1 MAASVSSR
9 WCLVFSATARGSARR
24 GARAMYAAS
33 VRITSEIC
41 AGVRP
46 AIVAAHSNRDRYDRN
61 MLALSR
67 PFFAALALALCPA
80 LVGAQAAF
88 PEKPVRFVVGFTP
101 GGPSDILAR
110 ALGQKLADGWRSP
123 VVIENRP
130 GAGGN
135 VAAEAVAKASADGYT
150 WLLGNNSILAT
161 NQSLYRSLAYDPVK
175 DFAPVAL
182 VAIQPNILVVNPD
195 VPAKSVR
202 ELIAL
207 AKSKP
212 GRLNYASSGSGAAAH
227 LAGELFKTMTGTD
240 MVHVPYKGAQ
250 PALTDVIA
258 GQAQLMFATSA
269 SVIPYIKAGR
279 LRALAVTTARR
290 SASVPDLPTVAEA
303 GVPGFEAIT
312 WHGVVVP
319 AATPAA
325 LVERLNR
332 DIVTALREGDL
343 RERLE
348 SLGAEVAAG
357 TPREFADY
365 IAAEIP
371 KWTKVV
377 KDSGARAE

>member
-1 MAASVSSR
+1 M
-9 WCLVFSATARGSARR
+9 RR
-24 GARAMYAAS
+24 IA
-33 VRITSEIC
+33 
-41 AGVRP
+41 
-46 AIVAAHSNRDRYDRN
+46 
-61 MLALSR
+61 
-67 PFFAALALALCPA
+67 AALFIAVAFSG
-80 LVGAQAAF
+80 GASAQGW
-88 PEKPVRFVVGFTP
+88 PEKPVRLVVGFTP

-110 ALGQKLADGWRSP
+110 ALGQKLAESWTQQ

-135 VAAEAVAKASADGYT
+135 IAAEVVAKSAPDGYT

-161 NQSLYRSLAYDPVK
+161 NQSLYARLAYDPVK

-182 VAIQPNILVVNPD
+182 VAIQPNILVVNPG
-195 VPAKSVR
+195 VKAASLK

-207 AKSKP
+207 AKAKP
-212 GRLNYASSGSGAAAH
+212 GELNYASSGSGAAAH
-227 LAGELFKTMTGTD
+227 LAGELFKAMAGVE

-279 LRALAVTTARR
+279 LRALAVTTAQR
-290 SASVPDLPTVAEA
+290 SATVPELPTVSEA

-319 AATPAA
+319 AATPAP
-325 LVERLNR
+325 LVGRLNG
-332 DIVTALREGDL
+332 DIVKVLGMRDL

-348 SLGAEVAAG
+348 SLGAELAPG
-357 TPREFADY
+357 TPQDFADY
-365 IAAEIP
+365 IAREIP
-371 KWTKVV
+371 KWAKVV
-377 KDSGARAE
+377 RDSGARAE

>member
-1 MAASVSSR
+1 MRHIA
-9 WCLVFSATARGSARR
+9 
-24 GARAMYAAS
+24 
-33 VRITSEIC
+33 
-41 AGVRP
+41 
-46 AIVAAHSNRDRYDRN
+46 
-61 MLALSR
+61 
-67 PFFAALALALCPA
+67 AALLVALAFSG
-80 LVGAQAAF
+80 GAAAQGW
-88 PEKPVRFVVGFTP
+88 PEKPVRFIVGFTP

-110 ALGQKLADGWRSP
+110 ALGQKLADLRGQQ

-135 VAAEAVAKASADGYT
+135 IAAELVAKSAPDGAT

-161 NQSLYRSLAYDPVK
+161 NQSLYRSLGYDPVK

-182 VAIQPNILVVNPD
+182 VAIQPNILVVNPN
-195 VPAKSVR
+195 VPAGSVK

-207 AKSKP
+207 AKAKP
-212 GRLNYASSGSGAAAH
+212 GELNYASSGSGAAAH
-227 LAGELFKTMTGTD
+227 LAGELFKAMTGVD

-290 SASVPDLPTVAEA
+290 SAAVPELPTLSEA

-319 AATPAA
+319 GATPAP

-332 DIVTALREGDL
+332 DIVKVLRLPDL

-348 SLGAEVAAG
+348 SLGAEVVAG
-357 TPREFADY
+357 TPRDFADY
-365 IAAEIP
+365 IAREIP

>member
-1 MAASVSSR
+1 M
-9 WCLVFSATARGSARR
+9 
-24 GARAMYAAS
+24 
-33 VRITSEIC
+33 
-41 AGVRP
+41 RP
-46 AIVAAHSNRDRYDRN
+46 GF
-61 MLALSR
+61 R
-67 PFFAALALALCPA
+67 PFLAALALLAPA
-80 LVGAQAAF
+80 FASAQAGF

-110 ALGQKLADGWRSP
+110 ALGQKLADVWRSQ
-123 VVIENRP
+123 VVVENRP

-135 VAAEAVAKASADGYT
+135 VAAEAVARAPADGYT

-161 NQSLYRSLAYDPVK
+161 NQSLYRSLGYDPVK

-182 VAIQPNILVVNPD
+182 VAVQPNILVVNPE
-195 VPAKSVR
+195 VPVRSVQD
-202 ELIAL
+202 LIAL
-207 AKSKP
+207 AKSRP

-227 LAGELFKTMTGTD
+227 LAGELFKSMTGVD

-319 AATPAA
+319 AATPPG

-332 DIVTALREGDL
+332 DIVAALGERDL

-348 SLGAEVAAG
+348 SLGAEVSPG
-357 TPREFADY
+357 TPRDFARY
-365 IAAEIP
+365 IASEIP

>member
-1 MAASVSSR
+1 MNRLAAI
-9 WCLVFSATARGSARR
+9 VFGATLAVVA
-24 GARAMYAAS
+24 GARA
-33 VRITSEIC
+33 E
-41 AGVRP
+41 G
-46 AIVAAHSNRDRYDRN
+46 
-61 MLALSR
+61 
-67 PFFAALALALCPA
+67 
-80 LVGAQAAF
+80 F
-88 PEKPVRFVVGFTP
+88 PEKPLRFIVGFTP

-110 ALGQKLADGWRSP
+110 ALGQKLSDSWAQQ

-135 VAAEAVAKASADGYT
+135 IAAEIAAKSAPDGYT

-161 NQSLYRSLAYDPVK
+161 NQSLYSKLAFDPVK

-182 VAIQPNILVVNPD
+182 VAIQPNILVVNPA
-195 VPAKSVR
+195 VPAASVK

-212 GRLNYASSGSGAAAH
+212 GQLNYASSGSGAAAH
-227 LAGELFKTMTGTD
+227 LAAELFKTMAGVE

-258 GQAQLMFATSA
+258 GRAQLMFATSA

-279 LRALAVTTARR
+279 LRALAVTTAQR
-290 SASVPDLPTVAEA
+290 SPTVPELPTVSEA

-319 AATPAA
+319 RATPAL
-325 LVERLNR
+325 LVARLNS
-332 DIVTALREGDL
+332 DIGKALAAPDL

-348 SLGAEVAAG
+348 SLGAELAAG
-357 TPREFADY
+357 TPQDFADY
-365 IAAEIP
+365 IAREIP
-371 KWTKVV
+371 KWAKVV

>member
-1 MAASVSSR
+1 MR
-9 WCLVFSATARGSARR
+9 H
-24 GARAMYAAS
+24 
-33 VRITSEIC
+33 
-41 AGVRP
+41 
-46 AIVAAHSNRDRYDRN
+46 VAA
-61 MLALSR
+61 AL
-67 PFFAALALALCPA
+67 FVALAFSGGVA
-80 LVGAQAAF
+80 AQGR
-88 PEKPVRFVVGFTP
+88 PDNPVLFIVGFTP

-110 ALGQKLADGWRSP
+110 ALGQKLADQWGQQL
-123 VVIENRP
+123 VIENRP

-135 VAAEAVAKASADGYT
+135 IAAELVAKSAPDGYT

-161 NQSLYRSLAYDPVK
+161 NQSLYRRLPYDPVK

-182 VAIQPNILVVNPD
+182 VAVQPNILVVNPG
-195 VPAKSVR
+195 VPANSVT

-207 AKSKP
+207 AKAKP
-212 GRLNYASSGSGAAAH
+212 GQLNYASSGSGAAAH
-227 LAGELFKTMTGTD
+227 LAGELFKAMTGVD

-279 LRALAVTTARR
+279 LRALAVTTSQR
-290 SASVPDLPTVAEA
+290 SGVVPELPTVSEA

-319 AATPAA
+319 AATPAP
-325 LVERLNR
+325 LVERLNADVVR
-332 DIVTALREGDL
+332 MLRMRDL

-348 SLGAEVAAG
+348 SLGAEVAPG
-357 TPREFADY
+357 TPRDFAEY
-365 IAAEIP
+365 IAREIP
-371 KWTKVV
+371 KWAKVV

>member
-1 MAASVSSR
+1 MNRLAAIV
-9 WCLVFSATARGSARR
+9 CGAALAVVPGAA
-24 GARAMYAAS
+24 GARA
-33 VRITSEIC
+33 E
-41 AGVRP
+41 G
-46 AIVAAHSNRDRYDRN
+46 
-61 MLALSR
+61 
-67 PFFAALALALCPA
+67 
-80 LVGAQAAF
+80 F
-88 PEKPVRFVVGFTP
+88 PEKPSHFIVGFTP
-101 GGPSDILAR
+101 GGPSDIIAR
-110 ALGQKLADGWRSP
+110 ALGQKLSEFWSQP

-135 VAAEAVAKASADGYT
+135 IAAEAAAKSPPDGYT

-161 NQSLYRSLAYDPVK
+161 NQSLYKKLAFDPVA

-182 VAIQPNILVVNPD
+182 VAIQPNILVVNPA
-195 VPAKSVR
+195 VPATSVA

-207 AKSKP
+207 AKARP
-212 GRLNYASSGSGAAAH
+212 GQLNYASSGSGAAAH
-227 LAGELFKTMTGTD
+227 LAGELFKTMAGVQ

-279 LRALAVTTARR
+279 LRALAVTTSKR
-290 SASVPDLPTVAEA
+290 SAAVPDLPTVSEA

-319 AATPAA
+319 RATPRA
-325 LVERLNR
+325 LVERLNA
-332 DIVTALREGDL
+332 DIVKALQARDL

-348 SLGAEVAAG
+348 SLGAELAPG
-357 TPREFADY
+357 SPQDFADY
-365 IAAEIP
+365 IAREIP
-371 KWTKVV
+371 KWAKVV

>member
-1 MAASVSSR
+1 MRRIAAALFIAVA
-9 WCLVFSATARGSARR
+9 FSGGATA
-24 GARAMYAAS
+24 
-33 VRITSEIC
+33 
-41 AGVRP
+41 
-46 AIVAAHSNRDRYDRN
+46 
-61 MLALSR
+61 
-67 PFFAALALALCPA
+67 
-80 LVGAQAAF
+80 QAW
-88 PEKPVRFVVGFTP
+88 PDKPLRFIVGFTP

-110 ALGQKLADGWRSP
+110 ALGQKLAELWAQQ

-130 GAGGN
+130 GVGGN
-135 VAAEAVAKASADGYT
+135 IGAEAVAKSAPDGTT

-161 NQSLYRSLAYDPVK
+161 NQSLYRKLAYDPVK

-182 VAIQPNILVVNPD
+182 VAIQPNILVVNPG
-195 VPAKSVR
+195 VPAGTVK

-212 GRLNYASSGSGAAAH
+212 GELNYASSGSGAAAH
-227 LAGELFKTMTGTD
+227 LAGELFKAMTGVE

-258 GQAQLMFATSA
+258 GQAQLIFATSA

-279 LRALAVTTARR
+279 LRALAVTTAQR
-290 SASVPDLPTVAEA
+290 SGTVPELPTVSEA

-319 AATPAA
+319 AATPRS
-325 LVERLNR
+325 LVARLNA
-332 DIVTALREGDL
+332 DIVRVLRMRDL

-348 SLGAEVAAG
+348 SLGAEVAPG
-357 TPREFADY
+357 TPQDFADY
-365 IAAEIP
+365 IAREIP
-371 KWTKVV
+371 KWAKVV